1 MIAIDEHEGDTRSMN
16 LMETGNLRIDAQT
29 AFARE
34 QRRRRRDHV
43 ARWLMRRPS
52 GSLASVDQELVGRRP
67 GMRRAP
73 GLQAIPLESI
83 VGTAETAKTRTFDH
97 RFRPAPSSRRR
108 WEGIWVA
115 SRLGGALPP
124 ISVYR
129 LGDRHFVRDGHHRV
143 SVAHSLGMAAIDAEV
158 TELAH
163 ATRGSAWAATGTWR
177 PKAGRAA

>member
-1 MIAIDEHEGDTRSMN
+1 MN
-16 LMETGNLRIDAQT
+16 HMETGNVMIDAQS

-34 QRRRRRDHV
+34 QRGRRRER
-43 ARWLMRRPS
+43 ATRWLLRRPS
-52 GSLASVDQELVGRRP
+52 GSLASLDQELAARPP
-67 GMRRAP
+67 GMRRAA

-108 WEGIWVA
+108 WEGIWIA
-115 SRLGGALPP
+115 GRLGGALPP

-129 LGDRHFVRDGHHRV
+129 VGDRHFVRDGHHRV
-143 SVAHSLGMAAIDAEV
+143 SVAHSLGMAAIDALV

-163 ATRGSAWAATGTWR
+163 SERHRPMDRTRLACAIDARGAAG
-177 PKAGRAA
+177 GAA